1 MGLKPS
7 LLTPVLWTLPLAFLL
22 WAFAFAVP
30 VGNFWLKLTLSASI
44 LAILGMR
51 ASHHEHRALFR
62 FRRRHLW
69 LGPLSAVVLYG
80 IFWLGKE
87 GSTLLLPFA
96 SKQISNVY
104 LSKAQLDPR
113 MIGLL
118 LFFVMGPAEEIYW
131 HGFVQR
137 VLGGRLGPPAGLL
150 LTSAVYSLVH
160 VFALN
165 VMLLVAAAV
174 CGLFWGWL
182 YQREQSLIPVILS
195 HSIWDVLIFV
205 IFPLS

>member
-1 MGLKPS
+1 MPARLS
-7 LLTPVLWTLPLAFLL
+7 PVLWTFPLAFFLWLL
-22 WAFAFAVP
+22 TFAVP
-30 VGNFWLKLTLSASI
+30 VGNFWLKLILSASL
-44 LAILGMR
+44 LAVLGLGWSR
-51 ASHHEHRALFR
+51 NHWTILFR
-62 FRRRHLW
+62 FRLRHLW
-69 LGPLSAVVLYG
+69 LGPLSAIVLYG

-87 GSTLLLPFA
+87 GSTLLFPFA

-104 LSKAQLDPR
+104 LSKSQLDLR

-118 LFFVMGPAEEIYW
+118 LLFVMGPAEEIYW

-137 VLGGRLGPPAGLL
+137 TLVGRFGPAAGVF
-150 LTSAVYSLVH
+150 LTAAVYSLVH
-160 VFALN
+160 VVALN
-165 VMLLVAAAV
+165 LMLLVAAAV

>member
-1 MGLKPS
+1 MSS
-7 LLTPVLWTLPLAFLL
+7 LVSPVLWTLPLAFVL
-22 WAFAFAVP
+22 WAFTFAVP
-30 VGNFWLKLTLSASI
+30 VGNFWLKLTLSASM
-44 LAILGMR
+44 LAVLGMK
-51 ASHHEHRALFR
+51 ASHHERKTLFR

-69 LGPLSAVVLYG
+69 LGPLSAVALYG

-87 GSTLLLPFA
+87 CSILLLPFA

-118 LFFVMGPAEEIYW
+118 LFFIMGPAEEIYW

-137 VLGGRLGPPAGLL
+137 VFGERFGPAAGLF
-150 LTSAVYSLVH
+150 LTSTVYSLVH

-182 YQREQSLIPVILS
+182 YQREQSLVPVILS
-195 HSIWDVLIFV
+195 HSIWDVLVFGV
-205 IFPLS
+205 FPLS